1 MMTEPFSTQQHGN
14 QQDIR
19 PLSAM
24 AVTSLVL
31 GILFLCTGPLAII
44 PLVLG
49 IIAIVATSGHDKKR
63 GLGLAIAGTSL
74 GALGL
79 FVGTFLMLGIML
91 PALGAART
99 KAQEI
104 VSQTN
109 IRTIAQGAVVYA
121 DGHGDMFPTT
131 DQWSVVL
138 IDAGLIQSHLLESP
152 AEDGDG
158 ISYIYLGGESTRD
171 AMQILIYEDPKH
183 FFEGVLVGFADGHV
197 EMIDHETF
205 EQMLAD
211 QLAAQEVP

>member
-1 MMTEPFSTQQHGN
+1 MTEQYVDSN
-14 QQDIR
+14 QDYRSDIR
-19 PLSAM
+19 PMSAL
-24 AVTSLVL
+24 AIVSLVL

-49 IIAIVATSGHDKKR
+49 IIAIVATNGNEKKR

-74 GALGL
+74 GAFGL
-79 FVGTFLMLGIML
+79 FVGTFLMIGIML

-99 KAQEI
+99 TAQEI

-121 DGHGDMFPTT
+121 DGHGDMFPTA

-158 ISYIYLGGESTRD
+158 ISYIYLGGESTYD

-183 FFEGVLVGFADGHV
+183 FVQGVLVGFADAHV
-197 EMIDHETF
+197 EMLDHETF
-205 EQMLAD
+205 EQMLAE
-211 QLAAQEVP
+211 QLQE

>member
-1 MMTEPFSTQQHGN
+1 MSESAPTEQFQF
-14 QQDIR
+14 QQDDRRYSKLAII
-19 PLSAM
+19 
-24 AVTSLVL
+24 SLVL
-31 GILFLCTGPLAII
+31 GILFLCLGPLAII

-49 IIAIVATSGHDKKR
+49 IIAIVATSGNEKKR

-91 PALGAART
+91 PALGAAQT

-183 FFEGVLVGFADGHV
+183 FVLGVLVGFADGHV
-197 EMIDHETF
+197 EMVDHGTF
-205 EQMLAD
+205 ERMLAE
-211 QLAAQEVP
+211 QLAAQVDP